1 MSARASVWEAKIALE
16 FGVRAGRT
24 ALVRRKRC
32 GPLAVQRP
40 FHPGDGVCHLYLL
53 HPPGGVAGGDTLDVD
68 VLARTGAAALVTT
81 PAATKAYRTLG
92 APSAMR
98 QTLVVEGNAS
108 LEWLPQETI
117 LFGGSACR
125 TLTEVRLAKGARFA
139 GWEVF
144 ALGREH
150 SGDHYTHGSF
160 RQQVQL
166 HVAGALCVRE
176 LQDFAAGD
184 PALVARWGLASRRA
198 FGTLYAAPADEDV
211 LARARHALGEPP
223 DGVHAGA
230 TLLDGVLAVRA
241 VGTAAA
247 DVRTALTRAWSGVR
261 PLVIGAEPTLPR
273 IWAT

>member
-1 MSARASVWEAKIALE
+1 MNVGWEAKIALV
-16 FGVRAGRT
+16 FGLHGGRT
-24 ALVRRKRC
+24 ALVRRSRR

-53 HPPGGVAGGDTLDVD
+53 HPPGGVAGGDALDVS
-68 VLARTGAAALVTT
+68 VHALGGAAALVTT
-81 PAATKAYRTLG
+81 PAAAKVYRTLG
-92 APSAMR
+92 ASSRMR
-98 QTLVVEGNAS
+98 QTLVIDEGAS

-125 TLTEVRLAKGARFA
+125 VHTDVQLAKGARFA

-150 SGDHYTHGSF
+150 SGDRYAQGSF
-160 RQQVQL
+160 RQRMQL
-166 HVAGALCVRE
+166 HVDGALHVRE

-184 PALVARWGLASRRA
+184 PALVERWGLASRRA
-198 FGTLYAAPADEDV
+198 FGTLYAVPADEDV
-211 LARARHALGEPP
+211 LARARHALGEAV
-223 DGVHAGA
+223 DCVDAGA

-241 VGTAAA
+241 VGKAAS
-247 DVRTALTRAWSGVR
+247 DVRAVLARAWSGVR
-261 PLVIGAEPTLPR
+261 PLVIGAQPMLPR

>member
-1 MSARASVWEAKIALE
+1 MSGWQARIALE
-16 FGVRAGRT
+16 FGECGGRT
-24 ALVRRKRC
+24 TLVRRERR

-53 HPPGGVAGGDTLDVD
+53 HPPGGVAGGDGLEVD
-68 VLARTGAAALVTT
+68 VLACAGTAALVTT
-81 PAATKAYRTLG
+81 PAAAKVYRTLG
-92 APSAMR
+92 ASSTMHQAF
-98 QTLVVEGNAS
+98 VVEEDAS

-117 LFGGSACR
+117 LFGGSVCR
-125 TLTEVRLAKGARFA
+125 TNTNIELAKGARFA

-150 SGDHYTHGSF
+150 SGDLYTEGSF

-166 HVAGALCVRE
+166 HIDGALRVRE

-184 PALVARWGLASRRA
+184 PVLVGRWGLASRRA

-211 LARARHALGEPP
+211 LARARHALAKLP
-223 DGVHAGA
+223 DGIDAGA
-230 TLLDGVLAVRA
+230 TLLDGVMAVRA
-241 VGTAAA
+241 VGHAASN
-247 DVRTALTRAWSGVR
+247 VREALANAWSSVR
-261 PLVIGAEPTLPR
+261 PLVIGAEPMLPR